1 MSEAILNLPSLLTI
15 QLNAE
20 DQQMTPAHWVV
31 HMSWCWEPGSD
42 GKWSLLL
49 GNHVVGA
56 NAAPEVS
63 LKLEALENQSHCALI
78 FSLMGTWGPF
88 TRLQPKS

>member
-20 DQQMTPAHWVV
+20 NQQMTLAHWVV
-31 HMSWCWEPGSD
+31 HMSWWWELGSD

-49 GNHVVGA
+49 GNHVVG
-56 NAAPEVS
+56 
-63 LKLEALENQSHCALI
+63 
-78 FSLMGTWGPF
+78 G
-88 TRLQPKS
+88 